1 VRTRALLAVAA
12 TVLVMGIRADAQ
24 RPAAQRPAAQRQPAL
39 SQTPPAGQRTPDSA
53 TRARLELEIRRRFAR
68 MARQRVGLSDAQITR
83 LGPMTQRHELQRR
96 QLQRD
101 EREARTTLRDMMRNE
116 QTADAAQVD
125 RLLQRL
131 VDVQKRRAQLIEAEQ
146 RDLATVM
153 TPLQRAKFMAL
164 QEQIRRR
171 LDEMRQRR
179 LPLSDG
185 DAAPGPGARR
195 RPAP

>member
-1 VRTRALLAVAA
+1 MKTRALLALAA
-12 TVLVMGIRADAQ
+12 IIAAGVRA
-24 RPAAQRPAAQRQPAL
+24 AAQQPAPQRQPAL
-39 SQTPPAGQRTPDSA
+39 SQAPAARQRTPDSA
-53 TRARLELEIRRRFAR
+53 TRARLELEIRRGFAR
-68 MARQRVGLSDAQITR
+68 MARQRVGLSDAQISR

-96 QLQRD
+96 LLQRD
-101 EREARTTLRDMMRNE
+101 EREARTSLRDIMRNE
-116 QTADAAQVD
+116 QTADAGQVD

-179 LPLSDG
+179 LPLSNS
-185 DAAPGPGARR
+185 DAPPGAQR
-195 RPAP
+195 RPVP

>member
-1 VRTRALLAVAA
+1 MRTQAFLVVAV
-12 TVLVMGIRADAQ
+12 TVLALGARADAQ
-24 RPAAQRPAAQRQPAL
+24 RPAVQRPVAQRQPGL
-39 SQTPPAGQRTPDSA
+39 SQAVPGQRTPDNA

-68 MARQRVGLSDAQITR
+68 MARQRVGLSDAQITQ

-101 EREARTTLRDMMRNE
+101 EREARMSLRDMMRNE

-131 VDVQKRRAQLIEAEQ
+131 VDVQKRRVQLIEAEQ

-153 TPLQRAKFMAL
+153 TPIQRAKFMAL

-171 LDEMRQRR
+171 LDEMRQGR
-179 LPLSDG
+179 LPLSDAEDPSG
-185 DAAPGPGARR
+185 LGARR
-195 RPAP
+195 RPSP